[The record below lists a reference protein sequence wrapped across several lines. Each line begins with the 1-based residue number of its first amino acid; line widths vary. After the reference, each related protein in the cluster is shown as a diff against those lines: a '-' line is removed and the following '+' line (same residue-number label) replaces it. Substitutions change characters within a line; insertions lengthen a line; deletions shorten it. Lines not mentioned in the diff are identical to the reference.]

1 MSILVGVD
9 ESAKMGQITKKTQIS
24 RRPKYIK
31 LIFLYFIKEELKRDF
46 LSSFQLISILYALL
60 RDHAVP
66 VVLMQICALEKE

>member
-66 VVLMQICALEKE
+66 VVLVQICALRKE